1 MELPGSS
8 RFALATAFSPRF
20 LPGLA
25 AAWRFA
31 ARFQASFSIIHVG
44 ERSVEK
50 ETILAEAMQ
59 HLAIPLETPM
69 IWRTGDP
76 VDEIVQATGEE
87 SVELLV
93 AGALIRGTEVS
104 GRHFLGTVARGLLQR
119 GPCSLLLL
127 TKPQVESH
135 LYQRIAMVTDFTEG
149 ARNAFR
155 AALALAERD
164 QAECLH
170 VIAIRSPF
178 DRARGASAGKGGAMA
193 DRETLLD
200 EFAEI
205 AADSPVPIKPRV
217 INSATGVSAAN
228 FISSVEADLLVVPTA
243 ASHGPT
249 LLPPQMDWVSQVI
262 SCDLWVVKKHTS
274 RGF

>member
-1 MELPGSS
+1 
-8 RFALATAFSPRF
+8 
-20 LPGLA
+20 
-25 AAWRFA
+25 
-31 ARFQASFSIIHVG
+31 
-44 ERSVEK
+44 
-50 ETILAEAMQ
+50 
-59 HLAIPLETPM
+59 
-69 IWRTGDP
+69 
-76 VDEIVQATGEE
+76 
-87 SVELLV
+87 
-93 AGALIRGTEVS
+93 
-104 GRHFLGTVARGLLQR
+104 
-119 GPCSLLLL
+119 
-127 TKPQVESH
+127 
-135 LYQRIAMVTDFTEG
+135 MVTDFTEG

-228 FISSVEADLLVVPTA
+228 FISSVEADLAGARANCGQPRTDSV
-243 ASHGPT
+243 ASTDGLGFPSYLLRPLGGEKAYIPRILSLHGGPY
-249 LLPPQMDWVSQVI
+249 S
-262 SCDLWVVKKHTS
+262 
-274 RGF
+274 G